1 MVDNIILI
9 LFLSTL
15 GISFA
20 AIILTHWDWM
30 PVILLPILWYIPRQ
44 TASGGLL
51 ENYLILRWV
60 TVFIIP
66 LIIFIQFIKMTAKSQ
81 SLKLSNIALPL
92 GIFIVFSVYS
102 AIFNNVALFSLLG
115 SLILYIRYPLLFI
128 VFINMDIPKN
138 VVKVF
143 SRLFLFLIAIQIP
156 ECIYRYVVLGIKWDH
171 ISWTMG
177 PWGTLDL
184 GIYMIYAIALIAA
197 FNITKGV
204 KWSYFA
210 VLALFFIVALLGEIK
225 AFIFSAPVV
234 SMIAVYAVLQ
244 QQRVVNQEQGSK
256 RLFAVLLPVFFLILF
271 YSTFAIWGKIYHGSG
286 NLLTSSLQD
295 LLAILRH
302 PLSFLQSDEV
312 AYSMPRIGGGVFIW
326 NYLKKE
332 WHMLMF
338 GLGPGSALAG
348 SFFGSPG
355 NIFKVL
361 YGTPLYLNQIGVILA
376 EVGIIGLSI
385 YFWMLIRLLHT
396 IVRANISI
404 EDTNLRIL
412 SASLVGMWVFYAVLG
427 PFYDLVWRHDASNY
441 IFYFFAAVI
450 YNHLQKNIHF
460 QVIQNKSG

>member
-30 PVILLPILWYIPRQ
+30 PVMLLPILWYMPRQ

-51 ENYLILRWV
+51 ENYLILRWT

-66 LIIFIQFIKMTAKSQ
+66 LIIFIQFIKVTEKSQ

-92 GIFIVFSVYS
+92 GIFIVFSVCS
-102 AIFNNVALFSLLG
+102 AIFNNVTPFELLG

-128 VFINMDIPKN
+128 AFINMDIPKN

-143 SRLFLFLIAIQIP
+143 SRLFLFLVAIQIP
-156 ECIYRYVVLGIKWDH
+156 ECIYRYAVLGVKWDH

-184 GIYMIYAIALIAA
+184 GVYMIYAVALVIAFSL
-197 FNITKGV
+197 TKGL
-204 KWSYFA
+204 KWSHFA
-210 VLALFFIVALLGEIK
+210 LFALFFMIALLGEIK

-234 SMIAVYAVLQ
+234 SVFTVYAVLQ
-244 QQRVVNQEQGSK
+244 QKQVPNQKQGSK
-256 RLFAVLLPVFFLILF
+256 RLLAVLLPVFFLILF
-271 YSTFAIWGKIYHGSG
+271 YCCTSGIWEKIHYGSS
-286 NLLTSSLQD
+286 NTLTSSLQN
-295 LLAILRH
+295 LLAILKH
-302 PLSFLQSDEV
+302 PLSFVQSDEM
-312 AYSMPRIGGGVFIW
+312 AYSMPRISGGVFIW
-326 NYLKKE
+326 NYLRKD

-338 GLGPGSALAG
+338 GLGSGSALAG
-348 SFFGSPG
+348 TFLGRPG
-355 NIFKVL
+355 KLFEML
-361 YGTPLYLNQIGVILA
+361 DSSPLYLNQIGAILA
-376 EVGIIGLSI
+376 EVGIIGLSL
-385 YFWMLIRLLHT
+385 YFWMLIRLLRT
-396 IVRANISI
+396 ILRANISI

-412 SASLVGMWVFYAVLG
+412 CASLVGMWVFYAVLG
-427 PFYDLVWRHDASNY
+427 PFYDLVWRHDAPNY

-450 YNHLQKNIHF
+450 YNYL
-460 QVIQNKSG
+460 QNKHTFLSHPK